1 MEALLTF
8 NTISDVTIF
17 AVVVVRGHHRRH
29 GVCNRAA
36 LGHLWIRRQNTTQL
50 VDAKKTIII
59 SLRQINRRFLRL
71 YVFQNVAKCTLDL
84 LTHVVLTVR
93 RKQQNGLQRNIQI
106 QLTEIVPVGMVVP
119 NTGEWSLLVVTV
131 T

>member
-8 NTISDVTIF
+8 NTVRDVTIF

-29 GVCNRAA
+29 GVCDRAA
-36 LGHLWIRRQNTTQL
+36 LGHLWTRRQNTTPFVNADNNNFHFDKYTDVL
-50 VDAKKTIII
+50 FGMC
-59 SLRQINRRFLRL
+59 LFE
-71 YVFQNVAKCTLDL
+71 NVAKCTLYM
-84 LTHVVLTVR
+84 LTRVVLTDR
-93 RKQQNGLQRNIQI
+93 RTQQNGLQRNVKI